1 MDININ
7 ECLRYLGCKEK
18 DEQTINL
25 ISRCIDEIKE
35 KATPKFTYKI
45 LPIEV
50 TETSVKIT
58 DTDICFKSSNL
69 AKLLSGCEKCVILAA
84 TMGVWADKM
93 LTYYQKTNMSYA
105 VVFDATLS
113 EATESVC
120 NMAEQELKDR
130 GYTLTPRYSPGYGDL
145 SIMHQKDF
153 LKLSDAYKTIG
164 LTCTDSMLLTPTK
177 SVTAIMGI
185 KKC

>member
-1 MDININ
+1 MNININ
-7 ECLRYLGCKEK
+7 ECLRYLGYKEK
-18 DEQTINL
+18 DEETVNQIN
-25 ISRCIDEIKE
+25 RCIEEIKE
-35 KATPKFTYKI
+35 KSQPKFTYKI

-50 TETSVKIT
+50 TETSVNIK
-58 DTDICFKSSNL
+58 DTKVSFKSKNL
-69 AKLLSGCEKCVILAA
+69 ANLLSGCDKCVILAA

-93 LTYYQKTNMSYA
+93 ISYYQKTDMSYA

-113 EATESVC
+113 EATESIC
-120 NMAEQELKDR
+120 NMAEEQLKSE
-130 GYTLTPRYSPGYGDL
+130 GYMLTPRFSPGYGDL

-153 LKLSDAYKTIG
+153 LTLSDAYKTIG

-177 SVTAIMGI
+177 SVTAIIGI